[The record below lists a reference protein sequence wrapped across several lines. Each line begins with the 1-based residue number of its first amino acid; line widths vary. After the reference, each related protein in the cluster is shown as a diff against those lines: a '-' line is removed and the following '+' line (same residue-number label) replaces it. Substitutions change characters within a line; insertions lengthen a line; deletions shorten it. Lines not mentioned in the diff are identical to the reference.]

1 MCCHSARL
9 AYSGPNATC
18 NAVDYAKFFSRSH
31 NALLRVY
38 DEACNVI
45 VAHEH
50 TRSQSK
56 SFALPDRRLTPQPK
70 LHSALLSW
78 LATISQSFI

>member
-9 AYSGPNATC
+9 VYGGPNAISD
-18 NAVDYAKFFSRSH
+18 AVSYAQFFSRSH
-31 NALLRVY
+31 NALIRVY
-38 DEACNVI
+38 DEACHVI

-50 TRSQSK
+50 ARSQSK